1 MFSVFT
7 VSDVASLCCCHVG
20 TSAETILRLLQG
32 PDQSRTEPD
41 PIHTHTH
48 TLSDLKKKPDVML
61 EETCEDKIF
70 ILTQATVLKKS
81 PFPFLG
87 FFLLLVEV
95 L

>member
-1 MFSVFT
+1 
-7 VSDVASLCCCHVG
+7 
-20 TSAETILRLLQG
+20 
-32 PDQSRTEPD
+32 
-41 PIHTHTH
+41 
-48 TLSDLKKKPDVML
+48 ML